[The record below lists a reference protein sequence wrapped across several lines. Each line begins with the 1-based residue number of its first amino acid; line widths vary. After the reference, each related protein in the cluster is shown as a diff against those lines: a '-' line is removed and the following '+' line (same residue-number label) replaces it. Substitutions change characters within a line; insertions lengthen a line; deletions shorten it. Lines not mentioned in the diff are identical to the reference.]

1 MQKGKR
7 RQQLIGWCFFILSAT
22 FYIASSLRIKDI
34 LGLGG
39 GLCFLAACIL
49 FLKDLLEDG

>member
-1 MQKGKR
+1 MPKKKQ
-7 RQQLIGWCFFILSAT
+7 RQQLIGWCFFVLSAI

-49 FLKDLLEDG
+49 FLKDLLEDA